1 MTTNELLSANG
12 NTLTLDWYGADGTL
26 FASGG
31 FGGGTV
37 KLSISCDGG
46 TTWFTAKDSSGVDL
60 ALTAAGAFNFSMGNC
75 KVRGVLSGATGPAV
89 RISIQ
94 ER

>member
-1 MTTNELLSANG
+1 MTTNELLNANG
-12 NTLTLDWYGADGTL
+12 NTQTLDWYGADGTL

-37 KLSISCDGG
+37 SMAISCDGG
-46 TTWFTAKDSSGVDL
+46 LTWFNAKNSDGVDL

-89 RISIQ
+89 TISIQ